1 MMTSEQARRLF
12 DAALDDELP
21 ADARLDFHQALAED
35 ADLKSDF
42 EALREVVHGAAALQ
56 QATPSV
62 DLLASVQEKLR
73 ARSGGRFYRD
83 RFAEKQGRSPLLL
96 WIAGGSL
103 VLVLVAAVWL
113 GFEAGLVT
121 R

>member
-1 MMTSEQARRLF
+1 MTSEQARQLF
-12 DAALDDELP
+12 DAALDDELDP
-21 ADARLDFHQALAED
+21 ETKREFYQALAED
-35 ADLKSDF
+35 RMLESEF
-42 EALREVVHGAAALQ
+42 SALRDVVKGAALLQ
-56 QATPSV
+56 ATTPSV
-62 DLLASVQEKLR
+62 DLLGSVQEKLR

-103 VLVLVAAVWL
+103 LLLLVAAVWL
-113 GFEAGLVT
+113 SFEAGLVT